1 VAEEAFQG
9 AKILIVDDEE
19 ANVRLLEGLLRR
31 AGYTNVLSTM
41 DSRQVASLYTDQQ
54 PDLILLDLRM
64 PHRDGFEILEDLR
77 RLIPEGSYLPV
88 LVLTADVT
96 SEALQRALRGG
107 ARDFLTKPFA
117 VPEVLL
123 RIRNLLQTR
132 SLHLALQH
140 QKQILEQRV
149 EERTRQLLQMEKL
162 SAMGQLLAGVAHELN
177 NPLTVVSG
185 QAQLLQL
192 ASAGSPMAERAGKI
206 AKAAER
212 CVRIVR
218 NFLMLAREQPPER
231 TGVALNAVARE
242 AVELLA
248 YELRTDNIEVRLD
261 LAEDLPLLWADP
273 HQLHQ
278 VVVNLV
284 ANAHHAMRQTASPR
298 TLTLTT
304 RTIPDRRSVQLTV
317 TDSGPG
323 IPSEIQG
330 RIFDPF
336 FTTKPAGQGTGLGLS
351 LSHGIIQDHDGSIHV
366 ESEPGQGAIFVIDLP
381 IGAPDPVATD
391 GPKRQDPVPL
401 EPKRILVVDDEPDVA
416 GVLVDLLRGE
426 GHGVDTASNGVEAL
440 EKIERQVYDV
450 ILSDTK
456 MPVLDG
462 QGFFT
467 ELERRHPELRRRVA
481 FLTGDVL
488 NADKRESLARTG
500 APTLMKPFDLD
511 EIRRVVRRVASC
523 GRGDA

>member
-1 VAEEAFQG
+1 
-9 AKILIVDDEE
+9 
-19 ANVRLLEGLLRR
+19 
-31 AGYTNVLSTM
+31 M
-41 DSRQVASLYTDQQ
+41 
-54 PDLILLDLRM
+54 
-64 PHRDGFEILEDLR
+64 
-77 RLIPEGSYLPV
+77 
-88 LVLTADVT
+88 
-96 SEALQRALRGG
+96 
-107 ARDFLTKPFA
+107 
-117 VPEVLL
+117 
-123 RIRNLLQTR
+123 
-132 SLHLALQH
+132 
-140 QKQILEQRV
+140 
-149 EERTRQLLQMEKL
+149 
-162 SAMGQLLAGVAHELN
+162 
-177 NPLTVVSG
+177 
-185 QAQLLQL
+185 
-192 ASAGSPMAERAGKI
+192 
-206 AKAAER
+206 
-212 CVRIVR
+212 
-218 NFLMLAREQPPER
+218 
-231 TGVALNAVARE
+231 
-242 AVELLA
+242 
-248 YELRTDNIEVRLD
+248 
-261 LAEDLPLLWADP
+261 
-273 HQLHQ
+273 
-278 VVVNLV
+278 
-284 ANAHHAMRQTASPR
+284 
-298 TLTLTT
+298 
-304 RTIPDRRSVQLTV
+304 
-317 TDSGPG
+317 
-323 IPSEIQG
+323 
-330 RIFDPF
+330 
-336 FTTKPAGQGTGLGLS
+336 GLS

-426 GHGVDTASNGVEAL
+426 GHGVDTALNGAEAL